1 MAVGRILGVRKT
13 FEAASVG
20 MLEFESDASEGLLA
34 KEKTYK
40 DGFKN
45 RPVNLRKYLWNS
57 DSKLSIVSSSPKVF
71 AGINEAD
78 FGEEF
83 YIHEDE
89 LDAYCQGFAESII
102 ANIEDVYNEGIEAD
116 LEEDSLLESALDDED
131 VKLSLYRSFKSLYD
145 KWISTSDP
153 KGELSAGSGFFYNNY
168 DADNTDGRTLFEHF
182 NFVNRTGGEIGGKA
196 VIDIAYLSNL
206 SNTSNGQGPTQSL
219 YNSLTNLLSKNNF
232 DFFAM
237 PNYVSYSEDT
247 KGDEELK
254 DMWRPITGPLNP
266 IAPKPAFICMFIGGS
281 SRALD
286 IPRSRCGSSGI
297 EFDYKDDSFDIG
309 EPSEWP
315 EDLLANNGGITA
327 FKVRYGQEAQNH
339 FKSIQLDQAEF
350 KETQESLLVI
360 DALTNP
366 KTGSNPS
373 QIGKGNNLYDTY
385 LTRSYSCDIETFG
398 NFQIQPLMYYK
409 LENVPMFRGTYM
421 IINVSHSIEPHN
433 AKTTFKGVRQPIIQ
447 VPLVTDALSLLDLAL
462 TPDEAFEGDR
472 ISLEGSYGTN
482 NYSGGQ
488 SANNLVVDNT
498 VLPASVVDGIEVSNS
513 SYTPNANNSR
523 LKPDKVKGI
532 TMHWTAGW
540 TFASADSTLQQR
552 GKSFGY
558 HYIAHED
565 GRLISYNSIDRKA
578 WHGGCGSGA
587 NRVTN
592 CAQMNSISVG
602 ISYVGGVEKD
612 GKHGYYRTW
621 DEWQQEDFSKDGKHS
636 FKSKKQWESL
646 VNAVVLSKKKYPNIT
661 WITSHHWTKRG
672 KIDVGD
678 KFPWDKFLA
687 AIKAKSG
694 GWTPKIVT
702 NWKGSTG
709 QLIKSSNVSTTGG
722 VLTALENEVDETN
735 KS

>member
-1 MAVGRILGVRKT
+1 MATRKTNVGRILGLRKEFDT
-13 FEAASVG
+13 ASVG
-20 MLEFESDASEGLLA
+20 QLDEDETARNTSL
-34 KEKTYK
+34 KKNV
-40 DGFKN
+40 KN
-45 RPVNLRKYLWNS
+45 RPSNLRKYLFGG
-57 DSKLSIVSSSPKVF
+57 DSKLSIVSSTPKVF
-71 AGINEAD
+71 AGITESD

-83 YIHEDE
+83 YIHEKE
-89 LDAYCQGFAESII
+89 LEAYCEGFADSII
-102 ANIEDVYNEGIEAD
+102 QNIEDVYNEGIEDD
-116 LEEDSLLESALDDED
+116 LEDDNLLESALDDED
-131 VKLSLYRSFKSLYD
+131 IKLSLYRSFKSIYD
-145 KWISTSDP
+145 KWISTSVP
-153 KGELSAGSGFFYNNY
+153 KSGGKKEGSGFFFNNY
-168 DADNTDGRTLFEHF
+168 DADNADSRTLFEHF
-182 NFVNRTGGEIGGKA
+182 NFVNRTGGEIGGRA
-196 VIDIAYLSNL
+196 VIDISYLSNL

-237 PNYVSYSEDT
+237 PNYVSYSEDD
-247 KGDEELK
+247 KGNEELL

-281 SRALD
+281 SRSLD
-286 IPRSRCGSSGI
+286 IPRSSCGKSGI
-297 EFDYKDDSFDIG
+297 QFDYKDDSFDIG
-309 EPSEWP
+309 DRAQWP
-315 EDLLANNGGITA
+315 ADVTNNTGGITA
-327 FKVRYGQEAQNH
+327 FMVRYGQEAQNH
-339 FKSIQLDQAEF
+339 FKSLQLDQSEF

-366 KTGSNPS
+366 KTGSQPS

-409 LENVPMFRGTYM
+409 LENVPMYRGTYM
-421 IINVSHSIEPHN
+421 IINVNHSIEPHN
-433 AKTTFKGVRQPIIQ
+433 AKTTFKGVRQPIVQ

-472 ISLEGSYGTN
+472 VNLSENYGSN
-482 NYSGGQ
+482 SSGSQAASG
-488 SANNLVVDNT
+488 LVVDNT
-498 VLPASVVDGIEVSNS
+498 VLPSSVVDGIKVSNS
-513 SYTPNANNSR
+513 SYTPNANNSK
-523 LKPDKVKGI
+523 LNPDKVKGI

-540 TFASADSTLQQR
+540 TFASADSTLQSR

-578 WHGGCGSGA
+578 WHGGCGTGA

-592 CAQMNSISVG
+592 CAQMNSVSVG

-661 WITSHHWTKRG
+661 YITSHHWTKRG

-694 GWTPKIVT
+694 GWVPKIVT
-702 NWKGSTG
+702 NWKGSNG
-709 QLIKSSNVSTTGG
+709 ELIKSSNVSTTGG
-722 VLTALENEVDETN
+722 VLTAVENEVDETN